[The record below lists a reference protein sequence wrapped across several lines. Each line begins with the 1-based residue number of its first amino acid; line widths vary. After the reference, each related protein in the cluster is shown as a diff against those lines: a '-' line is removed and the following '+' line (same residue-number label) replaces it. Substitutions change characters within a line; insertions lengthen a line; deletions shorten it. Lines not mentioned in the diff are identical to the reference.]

1 MTMKKNIS
9 VIFIASVVVL
19 IGTNCDA
26 EVLKRNGTAG
36 KNLNAHTLVS
46 YGREF
51 NDSLITMIGR
61 VIENYHVCTAWSEW
75 SECGAKSTD
84 FFSTKTRTRRCGGQ
98 GERYGHRD
106 EIEAGVCEGSDENTK
121 VSCPVSYHT
130 TAKGFCLKLYMNKK
144 THSDAEA
151 VCKSDG
157 GFLVHIDSYLKYE
170 SVKAMLIDNDM
181 KTDIY
186 IDGKRINSQWK
197 FSYGSTSGYIYKWYP
212 GYPGSQSHYQC
223 LYLSGK
229 RTEANLRF
237 LTYNRECTRGFGYIC
252 EIPL

>member
-1 MTMKKNIS
+1 MKANIS
-9 VIFIASVVVL
+9 VIFIESVIV

-36 KNLNAHTLVS
+36 KNLDAHSLVA

-84 FFSTKTRTRRCGGQ
+84 FYSTKTRTRQCGGHW
-98 GERYGHRD
+98 ERYGYRD
-106 EIEAGVCEGSDENTK
+106 EIEATVCEGIDKNNTK

-130 TAKGFCLKLYMNKK
+130 TAKGLCLKLFINRK
-144 THSDAEA
+144 TNPDAEA
-151 VCKSDG
+151 VCKKDEG
-157 GFLVHIDSYLKYE
+157 YLVNIDSDQKYE
-170 SVKAMLIDNDM
+170 SVKAMLIANDM
-181 KTDIY
+181 KLDIY

-197 FSYGSTSGYIYKWYP
+197 FSYGSKSGYFHWYP
-212 GYPGSQSHYQC
+212 RYPVSGANYHC
-223 LYLSGK
+223 LRLTGN
-229 RTEANLRF
+229 RAIADQRF
-237 LTYNRECTRGFGYIC
+237 LTYNWICSGELPYIC